1 MEGKE
6 QEANIDELKKRK
18 KAVDELKKA
27 TKEFNKEQEKEGK
40 QTKANTSSIKNAT
53 DALKDFNN
61 NIGDT
66 TDALKVLYLKDMV
79 LAGGILGLGKAL
91 IDTAVKILT
100 FNSELHRTVI
110 NAGKGAAGV
119 EAYSKTVVNL
129 GKSMGATQEDAQKV
143 VKTLA
148 ELQYLGS
155 AKEIESAA
163 EASYGLARAFGIS
176 HEEVTQNTVE
186 LQKWG
191 QVSAQTTTAMYADL
205 MKVAQA
211 NGLTKNGVSA
221 IMKTTTEWSGM
232 LKAFGKTAPMDVQRY
247 NMSLAKTVSAL
258 EKVGISAQTSTKLL
272 EDLTDPTQIEA
283 NIPAYAALG
292 ISITD
297 AISGN
302 IDPEKMGA
310 GLKEFGEKLKQMG
323 PIAGAQYAKAMGV
336 SYKDAI
342 KAASADMAEASQVDM
357 TPEEKSAE
365 AMKQLT
371 EATKSTTEKIQDIF
385 TKIGAKL
392 RSFGPLVMIVGGT
405 LINFLMKRINKAQE
419 ENLKNTEENVKK
431 QKKTKLEAI
440 QEEIK
445 FLNEKQKEGYNE
457 NRRLTALMAQEEKL
471 TEIKNEKDKR
481 IRNRQIFEELATNS
495 KRTEEEIKEYINN
508 RINEQ
513 KLSEKKAQ
521 QEIID
526 QKLIENEKAHKKI
539 VDLEEEFAKAVTD
552 GKKKQIQREIEEQKK
567 AIEKN
572 REEKIKAEHKIK
584 NIEKELASKTRTDNV
599 NKLAK
604 EYDKLGKSVLVKFGK
619 GIGTALD
626 AVSNT
631 PLKIKAAISS
641 TVGAKIGKGLMKAG
655 EVVKDKLSKIKIGK
669 GLMKAGE
676 VVKDKLSKIKLG
688 KELISAGEAVKDKLS
703 KIKLGKGLMKA
714 GEVVK
719 DKLSKI
725 KFGKELISAGEVVK
739 DKLSKIKFGKG
750 LISAGEAVKDKLSK
764 IKLGRGLM
772 EAGEAVKDK
781 LSKIKIGIKQASGS
795 GPGKM
800 LKTLG
805 GIGKTLGVVG
815 IVMSIISKSLTELGD
830 PFESLIDSLVNI
842 FVPIMK
848 ALMPPLM
855 SILTV
860 LVKSLLPPLL
870 RILSLLMKVLSV
882 TIVPVL
888 GFLLKALSHIP
899 GLGFLRETADGI
911 SKALGPKTQKAIEE
925 AADAAS
931 NLSVETKEN
940 TEETKKSTENKKE
953 QIQVGKSGRVT
964 VTKAQYKEEE
974 TKEETK
980 KETNSSQA
988 VANNTNTNTN
998 VVALKETNKELL
1010 DIKLLMGQF
1019 MGKISEIIDRN
1030 NNSMEMAKA
1039 VEIGCKRAYQDGVP
1053 VKIEELPS
1061 AIGSNRPNS
1070 LQGLK

>member
-40 QTKANTSSIKNAT
+40 QTKANTSAIKNAT

-129 GKSMGATQEDAQKV
+129 GKSMGATQENAQKV

-191 QVSAQTTTAMYADL
+191 QVSAKTTTAMYADL

-419 ENLKNTEENVKK
+419 ETLKNTEENVKK

-457 NRRLTALMAQEEKL
+457 NRRLTALIVQKDALEKNKKFKDEL
-471 TEIKNEKDKR
+471 TL
-481 IRNRQIFEELATNS
+481 NRQIFEELAISGEKSQEKIKQYISNRIS
-495 KRTEEEIKEYINN
+495 EQVLSEIKAQEEIKNYKIE
-508 RINEQ
+508 EQ
-513 KLSEKKAQ
+513 NKATQKIEELKKELA
-521 QEIID
+521 
-526 QKLIENEKAHKKI
+526 
-539 VDLEEEFAKAVTD
+539 EETTD
-552 GKKKQIQREIEEQKK
+552 YKKKQLQIEIEEQQK
-567 AIEKN
+567 AIEKIT
-572 REEKIKAEHKIK
+572 EEQNKATQKIEELK
-584 NIEKELASKTRTDNV
+584 NDLASKTTEKNI
-599 NKLAK
+599 NKLAE
-604 EYDKLGKSVLVKFGK
+604 EYDKLGKSTSVKIGK
-619 GIGTALD
+619 FIGGLLD
-626 AVSNT
+626 RVSNT

-641 TVGAKIGKGLMKAG
+641 TVGAKIGKGL
-655 EVVKDKLSKIKIGK
+655 
-669 GLMKAGE
+669 
-676 VVKDKLSKIKLG
+676 
-688 KELISAGEAVKDKLS
+688 IS
-703 KIKLGKGLMKA
+703 
-714 GEVVK
+714 
-719 DKLSKI
+719 
-725 KFGKELISAGEVVK
+725 
-739 DKLSKIKFGKG
+739 
-750 LISAGEAVKDKLSK
+750 
-764 IKLGRGLM
+764 
-772 EAGEAVKDK
+772 AGEAVKDK

-795 GPGKM
+795 EPGKM

-815 IVMSIISKSLTELGD
+815 IVMSIISKSLTKLGD
-830 PFESLIDSLVNI
+830 PFESLIDSLVDI

-899 GLGFLRETADGI
+899 GLGFLREVADGI
-911 SKALGPKTQKAIEE
+911 SEAIGPKTQKAIED

-964 VTKAQYKEEE
+964 VTKAQYKEKE
-974 TKEETK
+974 TKEEIK

-1019 MGKISEIIDRN
+1019 MSKISEIIDRN

-1061 AIGSNRPNS
+1061 AIGGRRDSFGGYAKN
-1070 LQGLK
+1070 G

>member
-40 QTKANTSSIKNAT
+40 QTKANTSAIKNAT

-191 QVSAQTTTAMYADL
+191 QISAKTTTAMYADL

-457 NRRLTALMAQEEKL
+457 NRRLTALMEQEKKL
-471 TEIKNEKDKR
+471 TEIKNEKDER
-481 IRNRQIFEELATNS
+481 IRNRQIFEELATNGIKS
-495 KRTEEEIKEYINN
+495 QEKIKEYINN
-508 RINEQ
+508 RINSQ
-513 KLSEKKAQ
+513 LLSEKKAQ
-521 QEIID
+521 EEIQQ
-526 QKLIENEKAHKKI
+526 QKLAEIKEVCRKEA
-539 VDLEEEFAKAVTD
+539 DLKEELAKAVSD
-552 GKKKQIQREIEEQKK
+552 EKKKQLEREIKN
-567 AIEKN
+567 IEKVKEKTI
-572 REEKIKAEHKIK
+572 EEKVKAEHKIK
-584 NIEKELASKTRTDNV
+584 DVEKELASEAITNNV
-599 NKLAK
+599 NKLAEK
-604 EYDKLGKSVLVKFGK
+604 YSDFNKSAVIKLGR
-619 GIGTALD
+619 GIGDALD
-626 AVSNT
+626 AVSKK

-641 TVGAKIGKGLMKAG
+641 TVGAKIGK
-655 EVVKDKLSKIKIGK
+655 
-669 GLMKAGE
+669 
-676 VVKDKLSKIKLG
+676 
-688 KELISAGEAVKDKLS
+688 
-703 KIKLGKGLMKA
+703 
-714 GEVVK
+714 
-719 DKLSKI
+719 
-725 KFGKELISAGEVVK
+725 
-739 DKLSKIKFGKG
+739 
-750 LISAGEAVKDKLSK
+750 
-764 IKLGRGLM
+764 GLM

-795 GPGKM
+795 EPGKM

-815 IVMSIISKSLTELGD
+815 IVMSIISKSLTKLGD
-830 PFESLIDSLVNI
+830 PFESLIDSLVDI

-899 GLGFLRETADGI
+899 GLGFLREVADGI
-911 SKALGPKTQKAIEE
+911 SEALGPKTQKAIED

-1019 MGKISEIIDRN
+1019 MSKISEIIDRN

>member
-40 QTKANTSSIKNAT
+40 QTKANTSAIKNAT

-191 QVSAQTTTAMYADL
+191 QVSAKTTTAMYADL

-211 NGLTKNGVSA
+211 NGLTKNGVNA

-385 TKIGAKL
+385 TKIGAKF

-457 NRRLTALMAQEEKL
+457 NRRLTALIAQKDALEKNKKF
-471 TEIKNEKDKR
+471 KNEL
-481 IRNRQIFEELATNS
+481 ILNRQIFEELATNGIKS
-495 KRTEEEIKEYINN
+495 QEKIKQYISNRIKE
-508 RINEQ
+508 Q
-513 KLSEKKAQ
+513 SLSEKKAQ

-539 VDLEEEFAKAVTD
+539 VDLEEELAKAVTD

-584 NIEKELASKTRTDNV
+584 DIEKELASKTRTDNV

-626 AVSNT
+626 AVSKK
-631 PLKIKAAISS
+631 PLKIAAKIKSS
-641 TVGAKIGKGLMKAG
+641 TIGAKIGKGL
-655 EVVKDKLSKIKIGK
+655 
-669 GLMKAGE
+669 
-676 VVKDKLSKIKLG
+676 
-688 KELISAGEAVKDKLS
+688 IS
-703 KIKLGKGLMKA
+703 
-714 GEVVK
+714 
-719 DKLSKI
+719 
-725 KFGKELISAGEVVK
+725 
-739 DKLSKIKFGKG
+739 
-750 LISAGEAVKDKLSK
+750 
-764 IKLGRGLM
+764 
-772 EAGEAVKDK
+772 AGEAVKDK

-795 GPGKM
+795 EPGKM

-815 IVMSIISKSLTELGD
+815 IVMSIISKSLTKLGD

-848 ALMPPLM
+848 VLMPPLM

-899 GLGFLRETADGI
+899 GLGFLREVADGI
-911 SKALGPKTQKAIEE
+911 SEALGPKTQKAIED

-964 VTKAQYKEEE
+964 VTKAQYKEKE
-974 TKEETK
+974 TKEEIK

-988 VANNTNTNTN
+988 IANNTNTNTN

-1019 MGKISEIIDRN
+1019 MSKISEIIDRN

-1061 AIGSNRPNS
+1061 AIGGRRDSFGVYAKN
-1070 LQGLK
+1070 G

>member
-40 QTKANTSSIKNAT
+40 QTKANTSAIKNAT

-191 QVSAQTTTAMYADL
+191 QVSAKTTTAMYADL

-211 NGLTKNGVSA
+211 NGLTKNGVNA

-272 EDLTDPTQIEA
+272 EGLTDPTQIEA

-302 IDPEKMGA
+302 IDPEKMGT

-323 PIAGAQYAKAMGV
+323 PIAGAQYAKAMGI

-457 NRRLTALMAQEEKL
+457 NRRLTALIAQKDALEKNKKFKDEL
-471 TEIKNEKDKR
+471 TL
-481 IRNRQIFEELATNS
+481 NRQIFEELATNS
-495 KRTEEEIKEYINN
+495 KRTEEEIKGYITN
-508 RINEQ
+508 RISEQ
-513 KLSEKKAQ
+513 VLSEIKAQ
-521 QEIID
+521 EEIKNYKIEEQNKAT
-526 QKLIENEKAHKKI
+526 QKIEELKKEL
-539 VDLEEEFAKAVTD
+539 DKETAD
-552 GKKKQIQREIEEQKK
+552 YKKKQLQIEIEEQQK
-567 AIEKN
+567 AIEKIT
-572 REEKIKAEHKIK
+572 EEQNEATQKIEELK
-584 NIEKELASKTRTDNV
+584 NDLASKTTEKNI
-599 NKLAK
+599 NKLAE
-604 EYDKLGKSVLVKFGK
+604 EYDKLGKSASVK
-619 GIGTALD
+619 IGRFIGDKLD
-626 AVSNT
+626 AISNT

-641 TVGAKIGKGLMKAG
+641 TVGAKIGKGL
-655 EVVKDKLSKIKIGK
+655 IT
-669 GLMKAGE
+669 
-676 VVKDKLSKIKLG
+676 
-688 KELISAGEAVKDKLS
+688 
-703 KIKLGKGLMKA
+703 
-714 GEVVK
+714 
-719 DKLSKI
+719 
-725 KFGKELISAGEVVK
+725 
-739 DKLSKIKFGKG
+739 
-750 LISAGEAVKDKLSK
+750 
-764 IKLGRGLM
+764 
-772 EAGEAVKDK
+772 AGEAVKDK

-795 GPGKM
+795 EPGKM

-815 IVMSIISKSLTELGD
+815 IVMSIISKSLTKLGD
-830 PFESLIDSLVNI
+830 PFESLIDSLVDI

-899 GLGFLRETADGI
+899 GLGFLREVADGI
-911 SKALGPKTQKAIEE
+911 SEALGPKTQKAIED

-964 VTKAQYKEEE
+964 VTKAQYKEKE
-974 TKEETK
+974 TKEEIK

-1019 MGKISEIIDRN
+1019 MSKISEIIDRN

-1061 AIGSNRPNS
+1061 AIGGRRDSFGVYAKN
-1070 LQGLK
+1070 G

>member
-6 QEANIDELKKRK
+6 QETNIDELKKRK

-40 QTKANTSSIKNAT
+40 QTKANTSAIKNAT

-191 QVSAQTTTAMYADL
+191 QVSAKTTTAMYADL

-342 KAASADMAEASQVDM
+342 KAASADMAEASQIDM

-419 ENLKNTEENVKK
+419 ENLKNTEENFKK

-457 NRRLTALMAQEEKL
+457 NRRLTALMNQEKKMLENK
-471 TEIKNEKDKR
+471 EFKDKL
-481 IRNRQIFEELATNS
+481 IRNRQIFEELASNGVKTQ
-495 KRTEEEIKEYINN
+495 EEIKEYINN

-513 KLSEKKAQ
+513 KLSEIKAQ
-521 QEIID
+521 KEIID
-526 QKLIENEKAHKKI
+526 QKLIENEKANKKI
-539 VDLEEEFAKAVTD
+539 ADLEEEFAKAVTD
-552 GKKKQIQREIEEQKK
+552 GKKKQLEIEIEEQQEAIKK
-567 AIEKN
+567 ITEEQNKATQKIEELKRDLASETTEQN
-572 REEKIKAEHKIK
+572 V
-584 NIEKELASKTRTDNV
+584 NELAEKYRKLEKSKLVEFGRFIG
-599 NKLAK
+599 
-604 EYDKLGKSVLVKFGK
+604 DKL
-619 GIGTALD
+619 D
-626 AVSNT
+626 AISNT

-641 TVGAKIGKGLMKAG
+641 TVGAKIGKGL
-655 EVVKDKLSKIKIGK
+655 
-669 GLMKAGE
+669 
-676 VVKDKLSKIKLG
+676 
-688 KELISAGEAVKDKLS
+688 IS
-703 KIKLGKGLMKA
+703 
-714 GEVVK
+714 
-719 DKLSKI
+719 
-725 KFGKELISAGEVVK
+725 
-739 DKLSKIKFGKG
+739 
-750 LISAGEAVKDKLSK
+750 
-764 IKLGRGLM
+764 
-772 EAGEAVKDK
+772 AGEAVKDK

-815 IVMSIISKSLTELGD
+815 IVMSIISKSLTKLGD

-855 SILTV
+855 SILTI

-899 GLGFLRETADGI
+899 GLGFLREVADGI
-911 SKALGPKTQKAIEE
+911 SEALGPKTQKAIED

-931 NLSVETKEN
+931 SLSVETKEN

-964 VTKAQYKEEE
+964 VTKAQYKEKE
-974 TKEETK
+974 TKEEIK

-998 VVALKETNKELL
+998 VVALKETNKELS

-1019 MGKISEIIDRN
+1019 MSKISEIIDRN

-1061 AIGSNRPNS
+1061 AIGGRRDSFGVYAKN
-1070 LQGLK
+1070 G

>member
-40 QTKANTSSIKNAT
+40 QTKANTSAIKNAT

-211 NGLTKNGVSA
+211 NGLTKSGVSA

-419 ENLKNTEENVKK
+419 ENLKNTEENIKK
-431 QKKTKLEAI
+431 EKKTKLEAI

-445 FLNEKQKEGYNE
+445 FLEEKQKEGYNE
-457 NRRLTALMAQEEKL
+457 NRRLTALMAQEQAMLGNKKL
-471 TEIKNEKDKR
+471 KDEL
-481 IRNRQIFEELATNS
+481 ILNRQIFEELATNS

-539 VDLEEEFAKAVTD
+539 VDLEEELAKAVTD

-572 REEKIKAEHKIK
+572 REEQNKANQKIEELK
-584 NIEKELASKTRTDNV
+584 NDLASKTTEKNI
-599 NKLAK
+599 NKLTE
-604 EYDKLGKSVLVKFGK
+604 EYRKLGESASVT
-619 GIGTALD
+619 IGRFIGGALD
-626 AVSNT
+626 RVSNT

-641 TVGAKIGKGLMKAG
+641 TVGAKIGKGLILAG
-655 EVVKDKLSKIKIGK
+655 D
-669 GLMKAGE
+669 
-676 VVKDKLSKIKLG
+676 
-688 KELISAGEAVKDKLS
+688 
-703 KIKLGKGLMKA
+703 
-714 GEVVK
+714 
-719 DKLSKI
+719 
-725 KFGKELISAGEVVK
+725 F
-739 DKLSKIKFGKG
+739 
-750 LISAGEAVKDKLSK
+750 
-764 IKLGRGLM
+764 
-772 EAGEAVKDK
+772 VKDK

-815 IVMSIISKSLTELGD
+815 IAMSIISKSLTKLGD
-830 PFESLIDSLVNI
+830 PFESLIDSLVDI

-899 GLGFLRETADGI
+899 GLGFLREVADGI
-911 SKALGPKTQKAIEE
+911 SEAIGPKTQKAIED

-940 TEETKKSTENKKE
+940 TKETKKSTENKKE

-964 VTKAQYKEEE
+964 VTKAQYKEKE
-974 TKEETK
+974 TKEEIK

-998 VVALKETNKELL
+998 VVALKETNKELS

-1019 MGKISEIIDRN
+1019 MSKISEIIDRN

-1061 AIGSNRPNS
+1061 AIGGRRDSFGDYAKN
-1070 LQGLK
+1070 G

>member
-1 MEGKE
+1 
-6 QEANIDELKKRK
+6 
-18 KAVDELKKA
+18 
-27 TKEFNKEQEKEGK
+27 
-40 QTKANTSSIKNAT
+40 
-53 DALKDFNN
+53 
-61 NIGDT
+61 
-66 TDALKVLYLKDMV
+66 
-79 LAGGILGLGKAL
+79 
-91 IDTAVKILT
+91 
-100 FNSELHRTVI
+100 
-110 NAGKGAAGV
+110 
-119 EAYSKTVVNL
+119 
-129 GKSMGATQEDAQKV
+129 MGATQEDAQKV

-191 QVSAQTTTAMYADL
+191 QVSAKTTTAMYADL

-211 NGLTKNGVSA
+211 NGLTKNGVNA

-385 TKIGAKL
+385 TKIGAKF

-457 NRRLTALMAQEEKL
+457 NRRLTALIAQKDALEKNKKF
-471 TEIKNEKDKR
+471 KNEL
-481 IRNRQIFEELATNS
+481 ILNRQIFEELATNGIKS
-495 KRTEEEIKEYINN
+495 QEKIKQYISNRIKE
-508 RINEQ
+508 Q
-513 KLSEKKAQ
+513 SLSEKKAQ

-539 VDLEEEFAKAVTD
+539 VDLEEELAKAVTD

-584 NIEKELASKTRTDNV
+584 DIEKELASKTRTDNV

-626 AVSNT
+626 AVSKK
-631 PLKIKAAISS
+631 PLKIAAKIKSS
-641 TVGAKIGKGLMKAG
+641 TIGAKIGKGL
-655 EVVKDKLSKIKIGK
+655 
-669 GLMKAGE
+669 
-676 VVKDKLSKIKLG
+676 
-688 KELISAGEAVKDKLS
+688 IS
-703 KIKLGKGLMKA
+703 
-714 GEVVK
+714 
-719 DKLSKI
+719 
-725 KFGKELISAGEVVK
+725 
-739 DKLSKIKFGKG
+739 
-750 LISAGEAVKDKLSK
+750 
-764 IKLGRGLM
+764 
-772 EAGEAVKDK
+772 AGEAVKDK

-795 GPGKM
+795 EPGKM

-815 IVMSIISKSLTELGD
+815 IVMSIISKSLTKLGD

-848 ALMPPLM
+848 VLMPPLM

-899 GLGFLRETADGI
+899 GLGFLREVADGI
-911 SKALGPKTQKAIEE
+911 SEALGPKTQKAIED

-964 VTKAQYKEEE
+964 VTKAQYKEKE
-974 TKEETK
+974 TKEEIK

-988 VANNTNTNTN
+988 IANNTNPNTN
-998 VVALKETNKELL
+998 ALKETNKELL

-1019 MGKISEIIDRN
+1019 MSKISEIIDRN

-1061 AIGSNRPNS
+1061 AIGGRRDSFGVYAKN
-1070 LQGLK
+1070 G

>member
-1 MEGKE
+1 MEEKE
-6 QEANIDELKKRK
+6 QEANIDETKKRK

-40 QTKANTSSIKNAT
+40 QTKANTSAIKNAT

-61 NIGDT
+61 SMGDT
-66 TDALKVLYLKDMV
+66 TDALKGLYLKDMV

-91 IDTAVKILT
+91 IDTATKILT

-110 NAGKGAAGV
+110 NAGKGAVGV

-176 HEEVTQNTVE
+176 HEEVAQNTVE

-221 IMKTTTEWSGM
+221 IMKTTTEWSGI

-258 EKVGISAQTSTKLL
+258 EKVGISAQASTKLL

-371 EATKSTTEKIQDIF
+371 EATKSTTEKIQDVF

-445 FLNEKQKEGYNE
+445 FLEEKQKEGYNE
-457 NRRLTALMAQEEKL
+457 NRRLTALIAQEQAMLGNKKL
-471 TEIKNEKDKR
+471 KDELTL
-481 IRNRQIFEELATNS
+481 NRQIFEELATNS
-495 KRTEEEIKEYINN
+495 KRTEEEIKGYITN
-508 RINEQ
+508 RISEQ
-513 KLSEKKAQ
+513 VLSEIKAQ
-521 QEIID
+521 EEI
-526 QKLIENEKAHKKI
+526 KNYK
-539 VDLEEEFAKAVTD
+539 
-552 GKKKQIQREIEEQKK
+552 IEEQNK
-567 AIEKN
+567 ATQKIEELKN
-572 REEKIKAEHKIK
+572 D
-584 NIEKELASKTRTDNV
+584 LASKTTEKNI
-599 NKLAK
+599 NKLAE
-604 EYDKLGKSVLVKFGK
+604 EYDKLGKSASVT
-619 GIGTALD
+619 IGRFIGGALD
-626 AVSNT
+626 RVSNT

-641 TVGAKIGKGLMKAG
+641 TVGAKIGKGL
-655 EVVKDKLSKIKIGK
+655 
-669 GLMKAGE
+669 
-676 VVKDKLSKIKLG
+676 
-688 KELISAGEAVKDKLS
+688 IS
-703 KIKLGKGLMKA
+703 
-714 GEVVK
+714 
-719 DKLSKI
+719 
-725 KFGKELISAGEVVK
+725 
-739 DKLSKIKFGKG
+739 
-750 LISAGEAVKDKLSK
+750 
-764 IKLGRGLM
+764 
-772 EAGEAVKDK
+772 AGEAVKDK

-815 IVMSIISKSLTELGD
+815 IVMSIISKSLTKLGD
-830 PFESLIDSLVNI
+830 PFESLIDSLVDI

-899 GLGFLRETADGI
+899 GLGFLREVADGI
-911 SKALGPKTQKAIEE
+911 SEAIGPKTQKAIED

-964 VTKAQYKEEE
+964 VTKSQYKEKE

-998 VVALKETNKELL
+998 VAALKETNKELL

-1019 MGKISEIIDRN
+1019 MSKISEIIDRN

-1061 AIGSNRPNS
+1061 AIGGRRDSFGDYAKN
-1070 LQGLK
+1070 G

>member
-40 QTKANTSSIKNAT
+40 QTKANTSAIKNAT

-191 QVSAQTTTAMYADL
+191 QVSAKTTTAMYADL

-457 NRRLTALMAQEEKL
+457 NRRLTALMKQEKKL
-471 TEIKNEKDKR
+471 TEIKNEKDER
-481 IRNRQIFEELATNS
+481 IRNRQIFEELATNGIKS
-495 KRTEEEIKEYINN
+495 QEKIKEYINN
-508 RINEQ
+508 RINSQ
-513 KLSEKKAQ
+513 LLSEKKAQ
-521 QEIID
+521 EEIQQ
-526 QKLIENEKAHKKI
+526 QKLAEIKEVCRKEA
-539 VDLEEEFAKAVTD
+539 DLKEELAKAVSD
-552 GKKKQIQREIEEQKK
+552 EKKKQLEREIKN
-567 AIEKN
+567 IEKVKEKTI
-572 REEKIKAEHKIK
+572 EEKVKAEHKIK
-584 NIEKELASKTRTDNV
+584 DVEKELASEAITNNV
-599 NKLAK
+599 NKLAEK
-604 EYDKLGKSVLVKFGK
+604 YSDFNKSAVIKLGR
-619 GIGTALD
+619 GIGDALD
-626 AVSNT
+626 AVSKK
-631 PLKIKAAISS
+631 PLKIA
-641 TVGAKIGKGLMKAG
+641 AKISGSKIGTGLMK
-655 EVVKDKLSKIKIGK
+655 
-669 GLMKAGE
+669 
-676 VVKDKLSKIKLG
+676 
-688 KELISAGEAVKDKLS
+688 
-703 KIKLGKGLMKA
+703 
-714 GEVVK
+714 
-719 DKLSKI
+719 
-725 KFGKELISAGEVVK
+725 
-739 DKLSKIKFGKG
+739 
-750 LISAGEAVKDKLSK
+750 
-764 IKLGRGLM
+764 
-772 EAGEAVKDK
+772 AGEAVKDK

-795 GPGKM
+795 EPGKM

-815 IVMSIISKSLTELGD
+815 IVMSIISKSLTKLGD

-899 GLGFLRETADGI
+899 GLGFLREVADGI
-911 SKALGPKTQKAIEE
+911 SEALGPKTQKAIED
-925 AADAAS
+925 AANAAS

-964 VTKAQYKEEE
+964 VTKAQYKEKE
-974 TKEETK
+974 TKEEIK

-1019 MGKISEIIDRN
+1019 MSKISEIIDRN

-1061 AIGSNRPNS
+1061 DIGGRRDSFGGYAKN
-1070 LQGLK
+1070 G

>member
-40 QTKANTSSIKNAT
+40 QTKANTSAIKNAT

-191 QVSAQTTTAMYADL
+191 QVSAKTTTAMYADL

-419 ENLKNTEENVKK
+419 ETLKNTEENVKK

-440 QEEIK
+440 QEDIK

-539 VDLEEEFAKAVTD
+539 VDLEEELAKAVSD

-584 NIEKELASKTRTDNV
+584 DIEKKLASKEITEEINDLSKKYDDLKKS
-599 NKLAK
+599 KLV
-604 EYDKLGKSVLVKFGK
+604 GFGRA
-619 GIGTALD
+619 IGNALD
-626 AVSNT
+626 VISKK
-631 PLKIKAAISS
+631 PLKIVASGPKF
-641 TVGAKIGKGLMKAG
+641 GKGLMK
-655 EVVKDKLSKIKIGK
+655 
-669 GLMKAGE
+669 
-676 VVKDKLSKIKLG
+676 
-688 KELISAGEAVKDKLS
+688 AGEAVKDKLS
-703 KIKLGKGLMKA
+703 KIK
-714 GEVVK
+714 
-719 DKLSKI
+719 
-725 KFGKELISAGEVVK
+725 F
-739 DKLSKIKFGKG
+739 
-750 LISAGEAVKDKLSK
+750 
-764 IKLGRGLM
+764 GRGLM

-899 GLGFLRETADGI
+899 GLGFLREVADGI
-911 SKALGPKTQKAIEE
+911 SEALGPKTQKAIEE

-998 VVALKETNKELL
+998 VVALKETNKELS

-1019 MGKISEIIDRN
+1019 MSKISEIIDRN

>member
-18 KAVDELKKA
+18 KAIDELKKA

-40 QTKANTSSIKNAT
+40 QTKANTSAIKNAT

-66 TDALKVLYLKDMV
+66 TDALKGLYLKDMV

-191 QVSAQTTTAMYADL
+191 QVSAKTTTAMYADL

-342 KAASADMAEASQVDM
+342 KAASADMAEVSQVDM

-457 NRRLTALMAQEEKL
+457 NRRLTALEAQKKALEVNKEL
-471 TEIKNEKDKR
+471 KDER
-481 IRNRQIFEELATNS
+481 ILKRQIFEELATNS
-495 KRTEEEIKEYINN
+495 IKSQEKIKGYITN
-508 RINEQ
+508 RISEQ
-513 KLSEKKAQ
+513 VLSEKKAQ

-539 VDLEEEFAKAVTD
+539 VDLEEELAKAVTD

-584 NIEKELASKTRTDNV
+584 EVEKELASKTRTDNV
-599 NKLAK
+599 NKLAE
-604 EYDKLGKSVLVKFGK
+604 EYDKLGKSASVK
-619 GIGTALD
+619 IGRFIGGALD
-626 AVSNT
+626 RVSNT

-641 TVGAKIGKGLMKAG
+641 TIGAKIGKGL
-655 EVVKDKLSKIKIGK
+655 
-669 GLMKAGE
+669 
-676 VVKDKLSKIKLG
+676 
-688 KELISAGEAVKDKLS
+688 IS
-703 KIKLGKGLMKA
+703 
-714 GEVVK
+714 
-719 DKLSKI
+719 
-725 KFGKELISAGEVVK
+725 
-739 DKLSKIKFGKG
+739 
-750 LISAGEAVKDKLSK
+750 
-764 IKLGRGLM
+764 
-772 EAGEAVKDK
+772 AGEAVKDK

-815 IVMSIISKSLTELGD
+815 IVMSIISKSLTKLGD
-830 PFESLIDSLVNI
+830 PFESLIDSLVDI

-848 ALMPPLM
+848 ALMPSLM

-899 GLGFLRETADGI
+899 GLGFLREVADGI
-911 SKALGPKTQKAIEE
+911 SEAIGPKTQKAIED

-964 VTKAQYKEEE
+964 VTKAQHKEEE

-980 KETNSSQA
+980 KETTSSQA
-988 VANNTNTNTN
+988 IANNTNTNTN
-998 VVALKETNKELL
+998 VVALKETNKELS

-1019 MGKISEIIDRN
+1019 MSKISEIIDRN

-1061 AIGSNRPNS
+1061 AIGGRRDSFGDYAKN
-1070 LQGLK
+1070 G

>member
-40 QTKANTSSIKNAT
+40 QTKANTSAIKNAT

-191 QVSAQTTTAMYADL
+191 QISAKTTTAMYADL

-371 EATKSTTEKIQDIF
+371 ETTKSTTEKIQDIF

-457 NRRLTALMAQEEKL
+457 NRRLTALMEQEKKL
-471 TEIKNEKDKR
+471 TEIKNEKDER
-481 IRNRQIFEELATNS
+481 IRNRQIFEELATNGIKS
-495 KRTEEEIKEYINN
+495 QEKIKEYINN
-508 RINEQ
+508 RINSQ
-513 KLSEKKAQ
+513 LLSEKKAQ
-521 QEIID
+521 EEIQQ
-526 QKLIENEKAHKKI
+526 QKLAEIKEVCRKEA
-539 VDLEEEFAKAVTD
+539 DLKEELAKAVSD
-552 GKKKQIQREIEEQKK
+552 EKKKQLEREIKN
-567 AIEKN
+567 IEKVKEKTI
-572 REEKIKAEHKIK
+572 EEKVKAEHKIK
-584 NIEKELASKTRTDNV
+584 DVEKELASEAITNNV
-599 NKLAK
+599 NKLAEK
-604 EYDKLGKSVLVKFGK
+604 YSDFNKSAVIKLGR
-619 GIGTALD
+619 GIGDALD
-626 AVSNT
+626 AVSKK

-641 TVGAKIGKGLMKAG
+641 TVGAKIGK
-655 EVVKDKLSKIKIGK
+655 
-669 GLMKAGE
+669 
-676 VVKDKLSKIKLG
+676 
-688 KELISAGEAVKDKLS
+688 
-703 KIKLGKGLMKA
+703 
-714 GEVVK
+714 
-719 DKLSKI
+719 
-725 KFGKELISAGEVVK
+725 
-739 DKLSKIKFGKG
+739 
-750 LISAGEAVKDKLSK
+750 
-764 IKLGRGLM
+764 GLM

-795 GPGKM
+795 EPGKM

-815 IVMSIISKSLTELGD
+815 IVMSIISKSLTKLGD
-830 PFESLIDSLVNI
+830 PFESLIDSLVDI

-899 GLGFLRETADGI
+899 GLGFLREVADGI
-911 SKALGPKTQKAIEE
+911 SEAIGPKTQKAIED

-964 VTKAQYKEEE
+964 VTKAQYKEKE
-974 TKEETK
+974 TKEEIK

-1019 MGKISEIIDRN
+1019 MSKISEIIDRN

-1061 AIGSNRPNS
+1061 AIGGRRDSFGGYAKN
-1070 LQGLK
+1070 G

>member
-40 QTKANTSSIKNAT
+40 QTKANTSAIKNAT

-191 QVSAQTTTAMYADL
+191 QVSAKTTTAMYADL

-457 NRRLTALMAQEEKL
+457 NRRLTALIAQKDALEKNKKL
-471 TEIKNEKDKR
+471 KDER
-481 IRNRQIFEELATNS
+481 TLNRQIFEELATNS
-495 KRTEEEIKEYINN
+495 KRTEEEIKGYITN
-508 RINEQ
+508 RISEQ
-513 KLSEKKAQ
+513 VLSEIKAQ
-521 QEIID
+521 EEIKNYKIEEQNKAT
-526 QKLIENEKAHKKI
+526 QKIEELKKE
-539 VDLEEEFAKAVTD
+539 LAEETTD
-552 GKKKQIQREIEEQKK
+552 YKKKQLQIEIEEQQK
-567 AIEKN
+567 AIEKIT
-572 REEKIKAEHKIK
+572 EEQNEATQKIEELK
-584 NIEKELASKTRTDNV
+584 NDLASKTTEKNI
-599 NKLAK
+599 NKLAE
-604 EYDKLGKSVLVKFGK
+604 EYDKLGKSASVT
-619 GIGTALD
+619 IGRFIGCALD
-626 AVSNT
+626 RVSNT

-641 TVGAKIGKGLMKAG
+641 TVGAKIGKGL
-655 EVVKDKLSKIKIGK
+655 
-669 GLMKAGE
+669 
-676 VVKDKLSKIKLG
+676 
-688 KELISAGEAVKDKLS
+688 IS
-703 KIKLGKGLMKA
+703 
-714 GEVVK
+714 
-719 DKLSKI
+719 
-725 KFGKELISAGEVVK
+725 
-739 DKLSKIKFGKG
+739 
-750 LISAGEAVKDKLSK
+750 
-764 IKLGRGLM
+764 
-772 EAGEAVKDK
+772 AGEAVKDK

-795 GPGKM
+795 EPGKM

-815 IVMSIISKSLTELGD
+815 IVMSIISKSLTKLGD
-830 PFESLIDSLVNI
+830 PFESLIDSLVDI

-855 SILTV
+855 SILTI

-899 GLGFLRETADGI
+899 GLGFLREVADGI
-911 SKALGPKTQKAIEE
+911 SEALGPKTQKAIED
-925 AADAAS
+925 AANAAS

-964 VTKAQYKEEE
+964 VTKAQYKEKE
-974 TKEETK
+974 TKEEIK

-1019 MGKISEIIDRN
+1019 MSKISEIIDRN

-1061 AIGSNRPNS
+1061 AIGGRRDSFGGYAKN
-1070 LQGLK
+1070 G

>member
-40 QTKANTSSIKNAT
+40 QTKANTSAIKNAT

-66 TDALKVLYLKDMV
+66 TDALKGLYLKDMV
-79 LAGGILGLGKAL
+79 LAGGVLGLGKAL
-91 IDTAVKILT
+91 IDTATKILT
-100 FNSELHRTVI
+100 FNSELRRTVI

-191 QVSAQTTTAMYADL
+191 QVSAKTTTAMYADL
-205 MKVAQA
+205 MRVAQA

-457 NRRLTALMAQEEKL
+457 NRRLTTLMNQEQKML
-471 TEIKNEKDKR
+471 EIKNEKDKI
-481 IRNRQIFEELATNS
+481 IRNRQIFEELAIS
-495 KRTEEEIKEYINN
+495 GEKSQEKIKQYVSN
-508 RINEQ
+508 RINSQ
-513 KLSEKKAQ
+513 LLSEKKAQ

-526 QKLIENEKAHKKI
+526 QKLIENEKAYKKI
-539 VDLEEEFAKAVTD
+539 VDLEEEFAKAATD

-567 AIEKN
+567 VIEKN

-584 NIEKELASKTRTDNV
+584 DLKKELTKEATKEEV
-599 NKLAK
+599 NNLAE
-604 EYDKLGKSVLVKFGK
+604 EYRKLGKSASVT
-619 GIGTALD
+619 IGRFIGGTLD
-626 AVSNT
+626 RVSNT

-641 TVGAKIGKGLMKAG
+641 TVGAKIGKGL
-655 EVVKDKLSKIKIGK
+655 
-669 GLMKAGE
+669 
-676 VVKDKLSKIKLG
+676 
-688 KELISAGEAVKDKLS
+688 IS
-703 KIKLGKGLMKA
+703 
-714 GEVVK
+714 
-719 DKLSKI
+719 
-725 KFGKELISAGEVVK
+725 
-739 DKLSKIKFGKG
+739 
-750 LISAGEAVKDKLSK
+750 
-764 IKLGRGLM
+764 
-772 EAGEAVKDK
+772 AGEAVKDK

-795 GPGKM
+795 DPGKM

-815 IVMSIISKSLTELGD
+815 IVMSIISKSLTKLGD
-830 PFESLIDSLVNI
+830 PFESLIDSLVDI

-848 ALMPPLM
+848 ALMPSLM

-899 GLGFLRETADGI
+899 GLGFLREVADGI
-911 SKALGPKTQKAIEE
+911 SEALGPKTQKAIED

-931 NLSVETKEN
+931 NLSVKTKEN

-953 QIQVGKSGRVT
+953 QIQVGKNGRVT
-964 VTKAQYKEEE
+964 VTKAQYKEKE
-974 TKEETK
+974 TKEEIK

-1019 MGKISEIIDRN
+1019 MSKISEIIDRN

-1061 AIGSNRPNS
+1061 AIGGRRDSFGDYAKN
-1070 LQGLK
+1070 G

>member
-40 QTKANTSSIKNAT
+40 QTKANTSAIKNAT

-191 QVSAQTTTAMYADL
+191 QVSAKTTTAMYADL

-232 LKAFGKTAPMDVQRY
+232 LKAFGKTAPMDVRRY

-342 KAASADMAEASQVDM
+342 KSASADMAEASQVDM

-371 EATKSTTEKIQDIF
+371 ETTKSTTEKIQDVF

-419 ENLKNTEENVKK
+419 ETLKNTEENVKK

-495 KRTEEEIKEYINN
+495 KRTEEEIKGYITN
-508 RINEQ
+508 RISEQ
-513 KLSEKKAQ
+513 VLSEIKAQ
-521 QEIID
+521 EEIKNYKIEEQNKAT
-526 QKLIENEKAHKKI
+526 QKIEELKKE
-539 VDLEEEFAKAVTD
+539 LAEETTD
-552 GKKKQIQREIEEQKK
+552 YKKKQLQIEIEEQQEV
-567 AIEKN
+567 IEKITEKQN
-572 REEKIKAEHKIK
+572 EATQKIEELK
-584 NIEKELASKTRTDNV
+584 NDLASKTTEKNI
-599 NKLAK
+599 NKLAE
-604 EYDKLGKSVLVKFGK
+604 EYDKLGKSASVK
-619 GIGTALD
+619 IGRFIGDKLD
-626 AVSNT
+626 AISNT

-641 TVGAKIGKGLMKAG
+641 TVGAKIGKGL
-655 EVVKDKLSKIKIGK
+655 IT
-669 GLMKAGE
+669 
-676 VVKDKLSKIKLG
+676 
-688 KELISAGEAVKDKLS
+688 
-703 KIKLGKGLMKA
+703 
-714 GEVVK
+714 
-719 DKLSKI
+719 
-725 KFGKELISAGEVVK
+725 
-739 DKLSKIKFGKG
+739 
-750 LISAGEAVKDKLSK
+750 
-764 IKLGRGLM
+764 
-772 EAGEAVKDK
+772 AGEAVKDK

-964 VTKAQYKEEE
+964 VTKAQYKEKE

-1019 MGKISEIIDRN
+1019 MSKISEIIDRN

-1061 AIGSNRPNS
+1061 AIGGRRDSFGGYAKN
-1070 LQGLK
+1070 G

>member
-40 QTKANTSSIKNAT
+40 QTKANTSAIKNAT

-191 QVSAQTTTAMYADL
+191 QISAKTTTAMYADL

-371 EATKSTTEKIQDIF
+371 ETTKSTTEKIQDIF

-457 NRRLTALMAQEEKL
+457 NRRLTALMEQEKKL
-471 TEIKNEKDKR
+471 TEIKNEKDER
-481 IRNRQIFEELATNS
+481 IRNRQIFEELATNGIKS
-495 KRTEEEIKEYINN
+495 QEKIKEYINN
-508 RINEQ
+508 RINSQ
-513 KLSEKKAQ
+513 LLSEKKAQ
-521 QEIID
+521 EEIQQ
-526 QKLIENEKAHKKI
+526 QKLAEIKEVCRKEA
-539 VDLEEEFAKAVTD
+539 DLKEELAKAVSD
-552 GKKKQIQREIEEQKK
+552 EKKKQLEREIKN
-567 AIEKN
+567 IEKVKEKTI
-572 REEKIKAEHKIK
+572 EEKVKAEHKIK
-584 NIEKELASKTRTDNV
+584 DVEKELASEAITNNV
-599 NKLAK
+599 NKLAEK
-604 EYDKLGKSVLVKFGK
+604 YSDFNKSAVIKLGR
-619 GIGTALD
+619 GIGDALD
-626 AVSNT
+626 AVSKK

-641 TVGAKIGKGLMKAG
+641 TVGAKIGK
-655 EVVKDKLSKIKIGK
+655 
-669 GLMKAGE
+669 
-676 VVKDKLSKIKLG
+676 
-688 KELISAGEAVKDKLS
+688 
-703 KIKLGKGLMKA
+703 
-714 GEVVK
+714 
-719 DKLSKI
+719 
-725 KFGKELISAGEVVK
+725 
-739 DKLSKIKFGKG
+739 
-750 LISAGEAVKDKLSK
+750 
-764 IKLGRGLM
+764 GLM

-795 GPGKM
+795 EPGKM

-815 IVMSIISKSLTELGD
+815 IVMSIISKSLTKLGD
-830 PFESLIDSLVNI
+830 PFESLIDSLVDI

-899 GLGFLRETADGI
+899 GLGFLREVADGI
-911 SKALGPKTQKAIEE
+911 SEALGPKTQKAIED

-964 VTKAQYKEEE
+964 VTKAQYKEKE
-974 TKEETK
+974 TKEEIK

-1019 MGKISEIIDRN
+1019 MSKISEIIDRN

-1061 AIGSNRPNS
+1061 AIGGRRDSFGGYAKN
-1070 LQGLK
+1070 G

>member
-40 QTKANTSSIKNAT
+40 QTKANTSAIKNAT

-211 NGLTKNGVSA
+211 NGLTKNGVNA

-419 ENLKNTEENVKK
+419 ENLKNTEENFKK

-457 NRRLTALMAQEEKL
+457 NRRLTALIAQKDALEKNKKFKDEL
-471 TEIKNEKDKR
+471 TL
-481 IRNRQIFEELATNS
+481 NRQIFEELATNS
-495 KRTEEEIKEYINN
+495 KRTEEEIKGYITN
-508 RINEQ
+508 RISEQ
-513 KLSEKKAQ
+513 VLSEIKAQ
-521 QEIID
+521 EEIKNYKIEEQNKAT
-526 QKLIENEKAHKKI
+526 QKIEELKKE
-539 VDLEEEFAKAVTD
+539 LAEETTD
-552 GKKKQIQREIEEQKK
+552 YKKKQLQIEIEEQQEV
-567 AIEKN
+567 IEKITEKQN
-572 REEKIKAEHKIK
+572 EATQKIEELK
-584 NIEKELASKTRTDNV
+584 NDLASKTTEKNI
-599 NKLAK
+599 NKLAE
-604 EYDKLGKSVLVKFGK
+604 EYDKLGKSASVK
-619 GIGTALD
+619 IGRFIGDKLD
-626 AVSNT
+626 AISNT

-641 TVGAKIGKGLMKAG
+641 TVGAKIGKGL
-655 EVVKDKLSKIKIGK
+655 
-669 GLMKAGE
+669 
-676 VVKDKLSKIKLG
+676 
-688 KELISAGEAVKDKLS
+688 IS
-703 KIKLGKGLMKA
+703 
-714 GEVVK
+714 
-719 DKLSKI
+719 
-725 KFGKELISAGEVVK
+725 
-739 DKLSKIKFGKG
+739 
-750 LISAGEAVKDKLSK
+750 
-764 IKLGRGLM
+764 
-772 EAGEAVKDK
+772 AGEAVKDK

-795 GPGKM
+795 EPGKM

-815 IVMSIISKSLTELGD
+815 IVMSIISKSLTKLGD
-830 PFESLIDSLVNI
+830 PFESLIDSLVDI

-899 GLGFLRETADGI
+899 GLGFLREVADGI
-911 SKALGPKTQKAIEE
+911 SEAIGPKTQKAIED

-964 VTKAQYKEEE
+964 VTKAQYKEKE
-974 TKEETK
+974 TKEEIK

-1019 MGKISEIIDRN
+1019 MSKISEIIDRN

-1061 AIGSNRPNS
+1061 AIGGRRDSFGGYAKN
-1070 LQGLK
+1070 G

>member
-40 QTKANTSSIKNAT
+40 QTKANTSAIKNAT

-66 TDALKVLYLKDMV
+66 ADALKGLYLKDMV

-148 ELQYLGS
+148 KLQYLGS

-191 QVSAQTTTAMYADL
+191 QVSAKTTTAMYADL

-419 ENLKNTEENVKK
+419 ENLKNTEENIKK

-457 NRRLTALMAQEEKL
+457 NRRLTALIVQEQAMLKNKEFKEEL
-471 TEIKNEKDKR
+471 TL
-481 IRNRQIFEELATNS
+481 NRQIFEELATNS
-495 KRTEEEIKEYINN
+495 KRTEEEIKGYITN
-508 RINEQ
+508 RISEQ
-513 KLSEKKAQ
+513 VLSEIKAQ
-521 QEIID
+521 EEIKNYKIEEQNKAT
-526 QKLIENEKAHKKI
+526 QKIEELKKE
-539 VDLEEEFAKAVTD
+539 LAEETTD
-552 GKKKQIQREIEEQKK
+552 YKKKQLQIEIEEQQK
-567 AIEKN
+567 AIEKIT
-572 REEKIKAEHKIK
+572 EEQNKATQKIEELKNDLVSKTTEK
-584 NIEKELASKTRTDNV
+584 NI
-599 NKLAK
+599 NKLAE
-604 EYDKLGKSVLVKFGK
+604 EYDKLGKSASVK
-619 GIGTALD
+619 IGRFIGGALD
-626 AVSNT
+626 RVSNT

-641 TVGAKIGKGLMKAG
+641 TVGAKIGKGL
-655 EVVKDKLSKIKIGK
+655 
-669 GLMKAGE
+669 
-676 VVKDKLSKIKLG
+676 
-688 KELISAGEAVKDKLS
+688 IS
-703 KIKLGKGLMKA
+703 
-714 GEVVK
+714 
-719 DKLSKI
+719 
-725 KFGKELISAGEVVK
+725 
-739 DKLSKIKFGKG
+739 
-750 LISAGEAVKDKLSK
+750 
-764 IKLGRGLM
+764 
-772 EAGEAVKDK
+772 AGEAVKDK

-815 IVMSIISKSLTELGD
+815 IVMSIISKSLTKLGD
-830 PFESLIDSLVNI
+830 PFESLINSLVDI

-899 GLGFLRETADGI
+899 GLGFLREVADGI
-911 SKALGPKTQKAIEE
+911 SEALGPKTQKAIED

-931 NLSVETKEN
+931 SLSVETKEN

-964 VTKAQYKEEE
+964 VTKAQYKEKE

-980 KETNSSQA
+980 KETTSSQA

-998 VVALKETNKELL
+998 VVALKETNKELS

-1019 MGKISEIIDRN
+1019 MSKISEIIDRN

-1061 AIGSNRPNS
+1061 AIGGRRDSFGDYAKN
-1070 LQGLK
+1070 G

>member
-1 MEGKE
+1 MEEKE

-18 KAVDELKKA
+18 KAVDELKKT

-40 QTKANTSSIKNAT
+40 QTKANTSAIKNAT

-66 TDALKVLYLKDMV
+66 TDALKGLYLKDMV

-457 NRRLTALMAQEEKL
+457 NRRLTALIAQEQAMLKNKEFKEEL
-471 TEIKNEKDKR
+471 TL
-481 IRNRQIFEELATNS
+481 NRQIFEELATNS
-495 KRTEEEIKEYINN
+495 KRTEEEIKGYITN
-508 RINEQ
+508 RISEQ
-513 KLSEKKAQ
+513 VLSEIKAQ
-521 QEIID
+521 EEIKNYKIEEQNKAT
-526 QKLIENEKAHKKI
+526 QKIEELKKE
-539 VDLEEEFAKAVTD
+539 LAEETTD
-552 GKKKQIQREIEEQKK
+552 YKKKQLQIEIEEQQK
-567 AIEKN
+567 AIEKIT
-572 REEKIKAEHKIK
+572 EEQNKATQKIEELK
-584 NIEKELASKTRTDNV
+584 NDLASKTTEKNI
-599 NKLAK
+599 NKLAE
-604 EYDKLGKSVLVKFGK
+604 EYDKLGKSTSVKIGK
-619 GIGTALD
+619 FIGGALD
-626 AVSNT
+626 RVSNT

-641 TVGAKIGKGLMKAG
+641 TVGAKIGK
-655 EVVKDKLSKIKIGK
+655 
-669 GLMKAGE
+669 
-676 VVKDKLSKIKLG
+676 
-688 KELISAGEAVKDKLS
+688 
-703 KIKLGKGLMKA
+703 
-714 GEVVK
+714 
-719 DKLSKI
+719 
-725 KFGKELISAGEVVK
+725 
-739 DKLSKIKFGKG
+739 
-750 LISAGEAVKDKLSK
+750 
-764 IKLGRGLM
+764 GLM

-815 IVMSIISKSLTELGD
+815 VVMSIISKSLTKLGD
-830 PFESLIDSLVNI
+830 PFESLIDSLVDI

-848 ALMPPLM
+848 ALMPSLM

-899 GLGFLRETADGI
+899 GLGFLREVADGI
-911 SKALGPKTQKAIEE
+911 SEALGPKTQKAIED

-964 VTKAQYKEEE
+964 VTKAQYKEKE

-998 VVALKETNKELL
+998 VAALKETNKELL

-1019 MGKISEIIDRN
+1019 MSKISEIIDRN

-1053 VKIEELPS
+1053 VKIEELPTIIS
-1061 AIGSNRPNS
+1061 GRINS
-1070 LQGLK
+1070 QPS

>member
-40 QTKANTSSIKNAT
+40 QTKANTSAIKNAT

-457 NRRLTALMAQEEKL
+457 NRRLTALIAQKDALEKNKKFKDEL
-471 TEIKNEKDKR
+471 TL
-481 IRNRQIFEELATNS
+481 NRQIFEELATNS
-495 KRTEEEIKEYINN
+495 KRTEEEIKGYITN
-508 RINEQ
+508 RISEQ
-513 KLSEKKAQ
+513 VLSEIKAQ
-521 QEIID
+521 EEIKNYKIEEQNKAT
-526 QKLIENEKAHKKI
+526 QKIEELKKE
-539 VDLEEEFAKAVTD
+539 LAEETTD
-552 GKKKQIQREIEEQKK
+552 YKKKQLQIEIEEQQE
-567 AIEKN
+567 AIEKITEKQN
-572 REEKIKAEHKIK
+572 EATQKIEELK
-584 NIEKELASKTRTDNV
+584 NDLASKTTERNI
-599 NKLAK
+599 NKLAE
-604 EYDKLGKSVLVKFGK
+604 EYDKLGKSASVK
-619 GIGTALD
+619 IGRFIGDKLD
-626 AVSNT
+626 AISNT

-641 TVGAKIGKGLMKAG
+641 TVGAKIGKGL
-655 EVVKDKLSKIKIGK
+655 IT
-669 GLMKAGE
+669 
-676 VVKDKLSKIKLG
+676 
-688 KELISAGEAVKDKLS
+688 
-703 KIKLGKGLMKA
+703 
-714 GEVVK
+714 
-719 DKLSKI
+719 
-725 KFGKELISAGEVVK
+725 
-739 DKLSKIKFGKG
+739 
-750 LISAGEAVKDKLSK
+750 
-764 IKLGRGLM
+764 
-772 EAGEAVKDK
+772 AGEAVKDK

-795 GPGKM
+795 EPGKM

-815 IVMSIISKSLTELGD
+815 IVMSIISKSLTKLGD
-830 PFESLIDSLVNI
+830 PFESLIDSLVDI

-855 SILTV
+855 SILTI

-899 GLGFLRETADGI
+899 GLGFLREVADGI
-911 SKALGPKTQKAIEE
+911 SEALGPKTQKAIED
-925 AADAAS
+925 AANAAS

-964 VTKAQYKEEE
+964 VTKAQYKEKE
-974 TKEETK
+974 TKEEIK

-1019 MGKISEIIDRN
+1019 MSKISEIIDRN

-1061 AIGSNRPNS
+1061 AIGGRRDSFGVYAKN
-1070 LQGLK
+1070 G

>member
-40 QTKANTSSIKNAT
+40 QTKANTSAIKNAT

-66 TDALKVLYLKDMV
+66 TDALKGLYLKDMV

-191 QVSAQTTTAMYADL
+191 QVSAKTTTAMYADL

-211 NGLTKNGVSA
+211 NGLTKNGVNA

-272 EDLTDPTQIEA
+272 EGLTDPTQIEA

-342 KAASADMAEASQVDM
+342 KAASADMAEASQIDM

-419 ENLKNTEENVKK
+419 EALKNTEENVKK

-457 NRRLTALMAQEEKL
+457 NRRLTALIAQKDALEKNKKFKDEL
-471 TEIKNEKDKR
+471 TL
-481 IRNRQIFEELATNS
+481 NRQIFEELATNS
-495 KRTEEEIKEYINN
+495 KRTEEEIKGYITN
-508 RINEQ
+508 RISEQ
-513 KLSEKKAQ
+513 VLSEIKAQ
-521 QEIID
+521 EEIKNYKIEEQNKAT
-526 QKLIENEKAHKKI
+526 QKIEELKKEL
-539 VDLEEEFAKAVTD
+539 DKETAD
-552 GKKKQIQREIEEQKK
+552 YKKKQLQIEIEEQQK
-567 AIEKN
+567 AIEKIT
-572 REEKIKAEHKIK
+572 EEQNEATQKIEELK
-584 NIEKELASKTRTDNV
+584 NDLASKTTEKNI
-599 NKLAK
+599 NKLAE
-604 EYDKLGKSVLVKFGK
+604 EYDKLGKSASVK
-619 GIGTALD
+619 IGRFIGDKLD
-626 AVSNT
+626 AISNT

-641 TVGAKIGKGLMKAG
+641 TVGAKIGKGL
-655 EVVKDKLSKIKIGK
+655 IT
-669 GLMKAGE
+669 
-676 VVKDKLSKIKLG
+676 
-688 KELISAGEAVKDKLS
+688 
-703 KIKLGKGLMKA
+703 
-714 GEVVK
+714 
-719 DKLSKI
+719 
-725 KFGKELISAGEVVK
+725 
-739 DKLSKIKFGKG
+739 
-750 LISAGEAVKDKLSK
+750 
-764 IKLGRGLM
+764 
-772 EAGEAVKDK
+772 AGEAVKDK

-795 GPGKM
+795 EPGKM

-815 IVMSIISKSLTELGD
+815 IVMSIISKSLTKLGD
-830 PFESLIDSLVNI
+830 PFESLIDSLVDI

-899 GLGFLRETADGI
+899 GLGFLREVADGI
-911 SKALGPKTQKAIEE
+911 SEALGPKTQKAIED

-964 VTKAQYKEEE
+964 VTKAQYKEKE
-974 TKEETK
+974 TKEEIK

-1019 MGKISEIIDRN
+1019 MSKISEIIDRN

-1061 AIGSNRPNS
+1061 AIGGRRDSFGVYAKN
-1070 LQGLK
+1070 G

>member
-40 QTKANTSSIKNAT
+40 QTKANTSAIKNAT

-66 TDALKVLYLKDMV
+66 ADALKGLYLKDMV

-148 ELQYLGS
+148 KLQYLGS

-191 QVSAQTTTAMYADL
+191 QVSAKTTTAMYADL

-419 ENLKNTEENVKK
+419 ENLKNTEENIKK

-457 NRRLTALMAQEEKL
+457 NRRLTALIVQEQAMLKNKEFKEEL
-471 TEIKNEKDKR
+471 TL
-481 IRNRQIFEELATNS
+481 NRQIFEELATNS
-495 KRTEEEIKEYINN
+495 KRTEEEIKGYITN
-508 RINEQ
+508 RISEQ
-513 KLSEKKAQ
+513 VLSEIKAQ
-521 QEIID
+521 EEIKNYKIEEQNKAT
-526 QKLIENEKAHKKI
+526 QKIEELKKE
-539 VDLEEEFAKAVTD
+539 LAEETTD
-552 GKKKQIQREIEEQKK
+552 YKKKQLQIEIKEQQK
-567 AIEKN
+567 AIEKIT
-572 REEKIKAEHKIK
+572 EEQNKATQKIEELKNDLVSKTTEK
-584 NIEKELASKTRTDNV
+584 NI
-599 NKLAK
+599 NKLAE
-604 EYDKLGKSVLVKFGK
+604 EYDKLGKSASVK
-619 GIGTALD
+619 IGRFIGGALD
-626 AVSNT
+626 RVSNT

-641 TVGAKIGKGLMKAG
+641 TVGAKIGKGL
-655 EVVKDKLSKIKIGK
+655 
-669 GLMKAGE
+669 
-676 VVKDKLSKIKLG
+676 
-688 KELISAGEAVKDKLS
+688 IS
-703 KIKLGKGLMKA
+703 
-714 GEVVK
+714 
-719 DKLSKI
+719 
-725 KFGKELISAGEVVK
+725 
-739 DKLSKIKFGKG
+739 
-750 LISAGEAVKDKLSK
+750 
-764 IKLGRGLM
+764 
-772 EAGEAVKDK
+772 AGEAVKDK

-815 IVMSIISKSLTELGD
+815 IVMSIISKSLTKLGD
-830 PFESLIDSLVNI
+830 PFESLINSLVDI

-899 GLGFLRETADGI
+899 GLGFLREVADGI
-911 SKALGPKTQKAIEE
+911 SEALGPKTQKAIED

-931 NLSVETKEN
+931 SLSVETKEN

-964 VTKAQYKEEE
+964 VTKAQYKEKE

-980 KETNSSQA
+980 KETTSSQA
-988 VANNTNTNTN
+988 VANNNNTNTN
-998 VVALKETNKELL
+998 VVALKETNKELS

-1019 MGKISEIIDRN
+1019 MSKISEIIDRN
-1030 NNSMEMAKA
+1030 HNSMEMTKA

-1061 AIGSNRPNS
+1061 AIGGRRDSFGDYAKN
-1070 LQGLK
+1070 G

>member
-40 QTKANTSSIKNAT
+40 QTKANTSAIKNAT

-371 EATKSTTEKIQDIF
+371 ETTKDTTEKIQDVF
-385 TKIGAKL
+385 TKIGSTF
-392 RSFGPLVMIVGGT
+392 RSFGPLIMIVGGT
-405 LINFLMKRINKAQE
+405 LINFLKKRKKEAND
-419 ENLKNTEENVKK
+419 ENLKNAEENIKK
-431 QKKTKLEAI
+431 EKKTKIEAI
-440 QEEIK
+440 QEEID
-445 FLNEKQKEGYNE
+445 FLKAKKEEGYQVERSLQNKIEKQKKLQEIKDMKEKAAMERRIIEEMAMKNIEDEKKINE
-457 NRRLTALMAQEEKL
+457 YILESIKEEKKEKAKAQR
-471 TEIKNEKDKR
+471 EIVA
-481 IRNRQIFEELATNS
+481 QM
-495 KRTEEEIKEYINN
+495 IKERHAAKN
-508 RINEQ
+508 
-513 KLSEKKAQ
+513 
-521 QEIID
+521 
-526 QKLIENEKAHKKI
+526 KI
-539 VDLEEEFAKAVTD
+539 TDLEEEIAKAATD
-552 GKKKQIQREIEEQKK
+552 AKKEQLRKEVENTKK
-567 AIEKN
+567 AMQKMEEARIAAVNEANRIEKTLTN
-572 REEKIKAEHKIK
+572 KNLNVQTEGIKK
-584 NIEKELASKTRTDNV
+584 R
-599 NKLAK
+599 
-604 EYDKLGKSVLVKFGK
+604 YDKLNKSFLITMGR
-619 GIGTALD
+619 GIGKVID
-626 AVSNT
+626 R
-631 PLKIKAAISS
+631 ISS
-641 TVGAKIGKGLMKAG
+641 VPVSIKTKIDKSKIGELGAKIGEGLKN
-655 EVVKDKLSKIKIGK
+655 
-669 GLMKAGE
+669 
-676 VVKDKLSKIKLG
+676 
-688 KELISAGEAVKDKLS
+688 
-703 KIKLGKGLMKA
+703 
-714 GEVVK
+714 
-719 DKLSKI
+719 
-725 KFGKELISAGEVVK
+725 
-739 DKLSKIKFGKG
+739 
-750 LISAGEAVKDKLSK
+750 
-764 IKLGRGLM
+764 
-772 EAGEAVKDK
+772 AGEAVKDK

-800 LKTLG
+800 LKALG
-805 GIGKTLGVVG
+805 GIGKSLGIMG
-815 IVMSIISKSLTELGD
+815 IVMAIISKALTKIGD
-830 PFESLIDSLVNI
+830 PFESLIDNLVDI
-842 FVPIMK
+842 FIPIIK
-848 ALMPPLM
+848 ALLPSLT

-860 LVKSLLPPLL
+860 LVKTLLPPML
-870 RILSLLMKVLSV
+870 RILSMLMKILSV

-888 GFLLKALSHIP
+888 GFLLRALSHFP
-899 GLGFLRETADGI
+899 GLTFLREVADGI
-911 SKALGPKTQKAIEE
+911 SEAFGPKTQKAIEE

-931 NLSVETKEN
+931 NLSAETKEN

-953 QIQVGKSGRVT
+953 QLQVGKSGRVT
-964 VTKAQYKEEE
+964 VTKAQHKDEE
-974 TKEETK
+974 TDTKETK
-980 KETNSSQA
+980 KETNSSQT
-988 VANNTNTNTN
+988 VANNVNTNAQT
-998 VVALKETNKELL
+998 VAIKETNKELSE
-1010 DIKLLMGQF
+1010 IKILMGQF
-1019 MGKISEIIDRN
+1019 MSKLSEIIDKN
-1030 NNSMEMAKA
+1030 NNSIEMARA
-1039 VEIGCKRAYQDGVP
+1039 VETGFKSVCQNAIP
-1053 VKIEELPS
+1053 VRVEELPTS
-1061 AIGSNRPNS
+1061 VPKGGKWLFDETP
-1070 LQGLK
+1070 

>member
-1 MEGKE
+1 MEEKE
-6 QEANIDELKKRK
+6 QEANIDETKKRK
-18 KAVDELKKA
+18 KAIDELKKA
-27 TKEFNKEQEKEGK
+27 TKEFNKEQEKEEK
-40 QTKANTSSIKNAT
+40 QTKANTSAIKNAN

-61 NIGDT
+61 RISDT
-66 TDALKVLYLKDMV
+66 TGAFKDLYLKDMV
-79 LAGGILGLGKAL
+79 LTGGIIGLGSKL
-91 IDTAVKILT
+91 IEAATKMLI

-110 NAGKGAAGV
+110 NAGKGTAGV

-129 GKSMGATQEDAQKV
+129 GKSMGATQEDAQKI

-148 ELQYLGS
+148 ELQYLGT
-155 AKEIESAA
+155 AKEIERAS
-163 EASYGLARAFGIS
+163 EASYGLARAFNIN
-176 HEEVTQNTVE
+176 HEEVAQNTVE

-191 QVSAQTTTAMYADL
+191 QVSAETTTAMYADL

-211 NGLTKNGVSA
+211 NGLTKNGVKA

-232 LKAFGKTAPMDVQRY
+232 LKAFGKTAPVDVQRY

-258 EKVGISAQTSTKLL
+258 EKVGVSAQTSTKLL

-283 NIPAYAALG
+283 NIPAYAAFG

-371 EATKSTTEKIQDIF
+371 EATKDTTEKIQDVF
-385 TKIGAKL
+385 TKIGSTF
-392 RSFGPLVMIVGGT
+392 RSFGPLIMIVGGT

-457 NRRLTALMAQEEKL
+457 NRRLTALMNQEQKML
-471 TEIKNEKDKR
+471 EIKNEKDKL

-495 KRTEEEIKEYINN
+495 KRTEEEIKEYISN

-513 KLSEKKAQ
+513 KLSEIKAQ
-521 QEIID
+521 EEI
-526 QKLIENEKAHKKI
+526 KNYKIEEQNEANKKMA
-539 VDLEEEFAKAVTD
+539 DLEEELAKAVTD
-552 GKKKQIQREIEEQKK
+552 SKKEQLKIEIEEQQK
-567 AIEKN
+567 AIEKIT
-572 REEKIKAEHKIK
+572 EEQNKATQKIEELKRDLASETTED
-584 NIEKELASKTRTDNV
+584 NINELAEKYRNLEKSKLVEFGRFIG
-599 NKLAK
+599 
-604 EYDKLGKSVLVKFGK
+604 DKL
-619 GIGTALD
+619 D
-626 AVSNT
+626 AISNT

-641 TVGAKIGKGLMKAG
+641 TVGAKIGKGL
-655 EVVKDKLSKIKIGK
+655 
-669 GLMKAGE
+669 
-676 VVKDKLSKIKLG
+676 
-688 KELISAGEAVKDKLS
+688 IS
-703 KIKLGKGLMKA
+703 
-714 GEVVK
+714 
-719 DKLSKI
+719 
-725 KFGKELISAGEVVK
+725 
-739 DKLSKIKFGKG
+739 
-750 LISAGEAVKDKLSK
+750 
-764 IKLGRGLM
+764 
-772 EAGEAVKDK
+772 AGEAVKDK

-815 IVMSIISKSLTELGD
+815 IVMSIISKSLTKLGD
-830 PFESLIDSLVNI
+830 PFESLIDSLVDI

-899 GLGFLRETADGI
+899 GLGFLREVADGI
-911 SKALGPKTQKAIEE
+911 SEALGPKTQKAIED

-964 VTKAQYKEEE
+964 VTKAQYKEKE

-980 KETNSSQA
+980 KETTSSQA

-998 VVALKETNKELL
+998 VAALKETNKELL

-1019 MGKISEIIDRN
+1019 MSKISEIIDRN

-1053 VKIEELPS
+1053 VIIEELPTTIS
-1061 AIGSNRPNS
+1061 GRITSEPS
-1070 LQGLK
+1070 

>member
-40 QTKANTSSIKNAT
+40 QTKANTSAIKNAT

-66 TDALKVLYLKDMV
+66 TDALKGLYLKDMV
-79 LAGGILGLGKAL
+79 LAGGVLGLGKAL
-91 IDTAVKILT
+91 IDTATKILT
-100 FNSELHRTVI
+100 FNSELRRTVI

-191 QVSAQTTTAMYADL
+191 QVSAKTTTAMYADL
-205 MKVAQA
+205 MRVAQA

-457 NRRLTALMAQEEKL
+457 NRRLTTLMNQEQKML
-471 TEIKNEKDKR
+471 EIKNEKDKI
-481 IRNRQIFEELATNS
+481 IRNRQIFEELAIS
-495 KRTEEEIKEYINN
+495 GEKSQEKIKQYVSN
-508 RINEQ
+508 RINSQ
-513 KLSEKKAQ
+513 LLSEKKAQ

-526 QKLIENEKAHKKI
+526 QKLIENEKAYKKI
-539 VDLEEEFAKAVTD
+539 VDLEEEFAKAATD

-567 AIEKN
+567 VIEKN

-584 NIEKELASKTRTDNV
+584 DLKKELTKEATKEEV
-599 NKLAK
+599 NNLAE
-604 EYDKLGKSVLVKFGK
+604 EYRKLGKSASVT
-619 GIGTALD
+619 IGRFIGGTLD
-626 AVSNT
+626 RVSNT

-641 TVGAKIGKGLMKAG
+641 TVGAKIGKGL
-655 EVVKDKLSKIKIGK
+655 
-669 GLMKAGE
+669 
-676 VVKDKLSKIKLG
+676 
-688 KELISAGEAVKDKLS
+688 IS
-703 KIKLGKGLMKA
+703 
-714 GEVVK
+714 
-719 DKLSKI
+719 
-725 KFGKELISAGEVVK
+725 
-739 DKLSKIKFGKG
+739 
-750 LISAGEAVKDKLSK
+750 
-764 IKLGRGLM
+764 
-772 EAGEAVKDK
+772 AGEAVKDK

-795 GPGKM
+795 DPGKM

-815 IVMSIISKSLTELGD
+815 IVMSIISKSLTKLGD
-830 PFESLIDSLVNI
+830 PFESLIDSLVDI

-848 ALMPPLM
+848 ALMPSLM

-899 GLGFLRETADGI
+899 GLGFLREVADGI
-911 SKALGPKTQKAIEE
+911 SEALGSKTQKAIED

-931 NLSVETKEN
+931 NLSVKTKEN

-953 QIQVGKSGRVT
+953 QIQVGKNGRVT
-964 VTKAQYKEEE
+964 VTKAQYKEKE
-974 TKEETK
+974 TKEEIK

-1019 MGKISEIIDRN
+1019 MSKISEIIDRN

-1061 AIGSNRPNS
+1061 AIGGRRDSFGDYAKN
-1070 LQGLK
+1070 G